1 MGPRTADVSPEDT
14 PRILQLEQNQKK
26 TDKTLAD
33 PLRQGIS
40 RAQSGSA
47 LLAKM
52 PLRSHGHPGCQ
63 EKARTLSSGSL
74 QASRHSETEGAKG
87 IGSQDKRPAR
97 YNAVLD
103 NLSTQES
110 YEFRTSLR
118 YIQSSRPAWAT

>member
-1 MGPRTADVSPEDT
+1 MGPGTEDVSPEDS

-52 PLRSHGHPGCQ
+52 PLRSHGHQ
-63 EKARTLSSGSL
+63 EKARTSILRSPSGFPS
-74 QASRHSETEGAKG
+74 
-87 IGSQDKRPAR
+87 
-97 YNAVLD
+97 
-103 NLSTQES
+103 
-110 YEFRTSLR
+110 F
-118 YIQSSRPAWAT
+118 